1 VTVPRKN
8 RISYEPF
15 LFALSVI
22 GILYKMYQSLEDHK
36 LRYDWTLA
44 ATLAVFTLACGLWLV
59 NTRKNRE
66 PSKLLSRIEAG
77 AVTDAKVVGA
87 EASKERDQV
96 DVSVKTRDA
105 QRSTITGYKEK

>member
-1 VTVPRKN
+1 VPRKN
-8 RISYEPF
+8 RITYEPF

-22 GILYKMYQSLEDHK
+22 GILYKMYQSIEDHN

-44 ATLAVFTLACGLWLV
+44 ATLAVFVLACGLWLV

-66 PSKLLSRIEAG
+66 PSKLSARIKAG
-77 AVTDAKVVGA
+77 TVTDAKVMGA

-96 DVSVKTRDA
+96 DVSVKTSDV